1 MSLMCFSILHI
12 IADLQGLFFGSFL
25 TKLDTDDA
33 LLIEVFN
40 ESERMIDKLGNVRTP
55 LHDSFLAVCLKMDME
70 IFCS

>member
-1 MSLMCFSILHI
+1 MSLMCFSILHL

-40 ESERMIDKLGNVRTP
+40 ESERMIDKLGELLYMIHFWQFV
-55 LHDSFLAVCLKMDME
+55 
-70 IFCS
+70 